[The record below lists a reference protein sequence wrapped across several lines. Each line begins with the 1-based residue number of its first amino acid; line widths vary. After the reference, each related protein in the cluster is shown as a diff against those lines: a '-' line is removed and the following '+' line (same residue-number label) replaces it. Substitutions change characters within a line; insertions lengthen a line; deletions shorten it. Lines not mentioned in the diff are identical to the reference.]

1 MAVKRFPLPL
11 LLAVLPAFAVDSP
24 APTEAFKPFDVVSI
38 CPVATEGR
46 SWAVA
51 WHAGADGPDTAAARV
66 FRYLQ
71 ARDVNECLALMVESD
86 EDTYKTVEAFAKNP
100 TQEMGLKAT
109 EAVHQRWTLY
119 GVDHAITEVAE
130 SGRRGAQVAR
140 MLAACDEIRVP
151 RQIIGIQEGGKR

>member
-1 MAVKRFPLPL
+1 MAVKRLLLPL
-11 LLAVLPAFAVDSP
+11 LLAVLPVLAGDTP
-24 APTEAFKPFDVVSI
+24 APTKAFSPFDVVSI

-51 WHAGADGPDTAAARV
+51 WHAGADGSDKAARV

-71 ARDVNECLALMVESD
+71 GRDVDECLALMVESD
-86 EDTYKTVEAFAKNP
+86 GDTYKTVEAFSKNP

-109 EAVHQRWTLY
+109 EAVHRRWTLY
-119 GVDHAITEVAE
+119 GVDHAIAEVAE

-140 MLAACDEIRVP
+140 MLAACEEIRVP
-151 RQIIGIQEGGKR
+151 RQVIGVPEGGKK